1 MNSSNPFICSQRGKP
16 AGALLPINGTIHAWT
31 VYSSKCLLNV
41 EGKEVYL
48 TEEKGWIESARRGD
62 AAAWEQLVQAH
73 QQPVFRLAYLLLGD
87 PDDAED
93 VSQETFL
100 RAIHALER
108 FDSARPMRP
117 WLMRITTNLCHNW
130 RRSAGRYLSVL
141 QNMFNSEP
149 RDASAVQQ
157 AEQNLESEVLWK
169 AVRRLRHEDQQVI
182 FLRYFLEC
190 SEAETAEV
198 LGVAQG
204 TVKSRCH
211 RALERLR
218 SVMQKEYPQMVQ
230 ERSDVF

>member
-1 MNSSNPFICSQRGKP
+1 M
-16 AGALLPINGTIHAWT
+16 
-31 VYSSKCLLNV
+31 
-41 EGKEVYL
+41 
-48 TEEKGWIESARRGD
+48 TEEQGWIEAARRGD

-93 VSQETFL
+93 VAQETFL
-100 RAIHALER
+100 RAYHALER
-108 FDSARPMRP
+108 FDSTRPLRP

-141 QNMFNSEP
+141 QSVFNSQP
-149 RDASAVQQ
+149 REVSALQM
-157 AEQNLESEVLWK
+157 AEQNLESGALWN
-169 AVRRLRHEDQQVI
+169 AVRRLRVEDQQVI
-182 FLRYFLEC
+182 YLRYFLEC

-198 LGVAQG
+198 LGVAHG
-204 TVKSRCH
+204 TVKSRSH

-218 SVMQKEYPQMVQ
+218 AVIQKEYPQMVQ